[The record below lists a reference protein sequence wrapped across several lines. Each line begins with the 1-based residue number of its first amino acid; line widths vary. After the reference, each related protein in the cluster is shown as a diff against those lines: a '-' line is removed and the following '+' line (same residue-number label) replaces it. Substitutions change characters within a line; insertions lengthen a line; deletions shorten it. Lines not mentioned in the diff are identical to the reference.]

1 MLTQLSIRDY
11 AIVESLELEFGPG
24 MTTVTGETG
33 AGKSIMV
40 DALGL
45 LLGDRSDA
53 AAVRT
58 GTERAEIAARFDVER
73 LPGAQDWLA
82 ERELDLETHEC
93 VLRRTIGRDGRSRA
107 WINGSPLPLASLREL
122 GERLVDIHGQHE
134 HQSLMQR
141 DAQRALLDAHAGLKT
156 ELTALGAAFQHWA
169 RLRRRIDELAQRGA
183 ERDARLDML
192 RYQVREL
199 EDLALGA
206 DELPQLEE
214 EHARLANAG
223 RLLDT
228 CRQVLDALYEGEP
241 VSAQGLLGT
250 AADQL
255 GELAG
260 IDAALAPLTELVG
273 SALIQVQE
281 AADGLRRYLD
291 RLDLD
296 PRRLGWLETRLGEIS
311 ALARKHRQRPEDLP
325 GLLDAL
331 RAELDELEHGELR
344 LDELTQELAKAETA
358 YRRIADQ
365 VGAARAAAAVTL
377 GEQVGAA
384 MHELGMPGGRFAVEL
399 QPLERPT
406 PAGLQQIEFM
416 VSANPG
422 QPLRPLAKVA
432 SGGELAR
439 ISLALQVITAHGA
452 QIPTLIF
459 DEVDT
464 GIGGG
469 VAEIVGRRLRE
480 LGSGRQVLCVTH
492 LPQVAAQAHRHLQ
505 VHKQTDGESTA
516 TRVIALDAEARVQE
530 IARMLGGID
539 ITART
544 LAHAREMIARGQA

>member
-1 MLTQLSIRDY
+1 
-11 AIVESLELEFGPG
+11 
-24 MTTVTGETG
+24 
-33 AGKSIMV
+33 
-40 DALGL
+40 
-45 LLGDRSDA
+45 
-53 AAVRT
+53 
-58 GTERAEIAARFDVER
+58 
-73 LPGAQDWLA
+73 
-82 ERELDLETHEC
+82 
-93 VLRRTIGRDGRSRA
+93 
-107 WINGSPLPLASLREL
+107 
-122 GERLVDIHGQHE
+122 
-134 HQSLMQR
+134 MQR

-260 IDAALAPLTELVG
+260 IDAALAPVTELVG
-273 SALIQVQE
+273 SAAIQVQE

-432 SGGELAR
+432 SGGELSR
-439 ISLALQVITAHGA
+439 IGLAIAVLAA
-452 QIPTLIF
+452 QANPTPTLIF
-459 DEVDT
+459 DEADAGV
-464 GIGGG
+464 GGS
-469 VAEIVGRRLRE
+469 VADVVGSLMRRL
-480 LGSGRQVLCVTH
+480 GDSRQVLCVTH
-492 LPQVAAQAHRHLQ
+492 LPQVAARAHQHFAVSKHSQGGRT
-505 VHKQTDGESTA
+505 VS
-516 TRVIALDAEARVQE
+516 RVAALDRNARVEE
-530 IARMLGGID
+530 IARMLGGQE
-539 ITART
+539 ITATTRK
-544 LAHAREMIARGQA
+544 HARELLAQS

>member
-11 AIVESLELEFGPG
+11 AIVERLELELGAG
-24 MTTVTGETG
+24 MTAVTGETG

-53 AAVRT
+53 AVVRA
-58 GTERAEIAARFDVER
+58 GAERAEIAARFDVER
-73 LPGAQDWLA
+73 LPGAQDWLT
-82 ERELDLETHEC
+82 ERELDLETREC

-141 DAQRALLDAHAGLKT
+141 DAQRALLDEYAGLKQ
-156 ELTALGAAFQHWA
+156 ELIALGAAFQHWA
-169 RLRRRIDELAQRGA
+169 RLRRRIDELEQRSA

-228 CRQVLDALYEGEP
+228 CRQVLDAVYEGEP
-241 VSAQGLLGT
+241 VSAQGLLGS
-250 AADQL
+250 AADRL
-255 GELAG
+255 AELAG
-260 IDAALAPLTELVG
+260 IDAALAPVAELVG
-273 SALIQVQE
+273 SAAIQVQE

-296 PRRLGWLETRLGEIS
+296 PRRLTWVENRLGEIS
-311 ALARKHRQRPEDLP
+311 ALARKHRQRAEDLP

-331 RAELDELEHGELR
+331 RGELDELEHGGLR
-344 LDELTQELAKAETA
+344 LDELTQELAQAERA
-358 YRRIADQ
+358 YRRLADQ
-365 VGAARAAAAVTL
+365 VGAARAAAASTL
-377 GEQVGAA
+377 GAQVGAA

-399 QPLERPT
+399 VPVERPT
-406 PAGLQQIEFM
+406 PSGLQAVEFT

-422 QPLRPLAKVA
+422 QPLRPLARVA

-452 QIPTLIF
+452 HVPTLIF

-505 VHKQTDGESTA
+505 VQKRSDGETTA
-516 TRVIALDAEARVQE
+516 TAVATLDADARVRE
-530 IARMLGGID
+530 IARMLGGVD

-544 LAHAREMIARGQA
+544 LDHAREMIAHAQD